1 MQKVFSVIKVFD
13 KTCCNT
19 SYFWDLKP
27 KYQICLKLKIHVCS
41 QKPESKPVLF
51 LSFKLSVFELQLMFN
66 VVTPAPH
73 LVSTF
78 WLLNSDI
85 SCAGSALCN

>member
-19 SYFWDLKP
+19 SHFWDLKS

-41 QKPESKPVLF
+41 EKPES
-51 LSFKLSVFELQLMFN
+51 
-66 VVTPAPH
+66 
-73 LVSTF
+73 
-78 WLLNSDI
+78 
-85 SCAGSALCN
+85 